1 LVDQP
6 TFAPYWNESMKLKR
20 RTFIKALG
28 LAAAGSFLPG
38 CEREVHHLVPYVLPD
53 DEIVPGVADWYAS
66 TCRECEAGCGIVVRV
81 MEGRAKKIE
90 GNPGHPLNQ
99 GKLCA
104 KGQAALQGLY
114 NPDRIREP
122 LRRTERGSRRP
133 FEPLAWEEA
142 LAQLTER
149 LRKLKG
155 PAMMISRPL
164 SGSLAELFSTFM
176 RAIGG
181 ELYFYEP
188 NADLPLREASRA
200 IFGMDTWPH
209 IDLAESDY
217 LLSFG
222 APFLEGW
229 LSPVSLGIAYGQMR
243 QGRPMTRGRFV
254 QVEPRLSLTGA
265 SADRWIPVRPG
276 AAGLVAMG
284 IGQVL
289 LAERPSALPEAE
301 RRTYER
307 IYGDIPLDQI
317 AAVTDVPREE
327 LLRLAREFGSARA
340 PLAIGGGATCAHTNA
355 AESLAAIQGL
365 NVIMGRIGKPGGLR
379 LYEPA
384 LFPRPQSVP
393 WLTER
398 SLGELTQ
405 RAMSV
410 VLLYD
415 SNPLHAAPPSIEL
428 RRFFEQADFVA
439 SFSPFMD
446 DSTSAADLILP
457 DHSSLESWGDH
468 VQPASFPT
476 SVVTLSQPV
485 VTPLSDTRAVG
496 DTFLSLAHR
505 LSLKG
510 FPEDT
515 FHAFLQNRWRR
526 ALGDQLGNH
535 GEEAFA
541 AAWAHHVQQGGWWG
555 EPRRE
560 LAETVAHPPP
570 PHVAAA
576 FDGEDVDWPLY
587 FHPYPSPSLGEGR
600 GANLPWLQ
608 ELPDTLT
615 SVMWGTWAEINPGT
629 AQAHGI
635 KQGDIVRIVS
645 RHGSIEV
652 PALYYPAIRPDVIAV
667 PMGQGHWEYGR
678 YASGRGVNPQ
688 SILAPLFDH
697 RTGVLASAATRVR
710 IEATGRPGRPVLL
723 EPSALDPGHELLTI
737 GKARTSPVRKGHTI

>member
-1 LVDQP
+1 
-6 TFAPYWNESMKLKR
+6 MKLKR

-66 TCRECEAGCGIVVRV
+66 TCRECQAGCGVVVRV

-90 GNPGHPLNQ
+90 GNSEHPLNQ

-122 LRRTERGSRRP
+122 LRRPEREGRRP

-142 LAQLTER
+142 LTQLTER
-149 LRKLKG
+149 LRKVQG
-155 PAMMISRPL
+155 PVIMISRPL
-164 SGSLAELFSTFM
+164 SGTLAELVSTFM
-176 RAIGG
+176 RAIDG

-188 NADLPLREASRA
+188 GADLPLRAASRA
-200 IFGMDTWPH
+200 AFGMDAWPH
-209 IDLAESDY
+209 IDLAGSDY
-217 LLSFG
+217 VLSFG

-243 QGRPMTRGRFV
+243 QGRPLTRGRFV

-265 SADRWIPVRPG
+265 SADRWIPIRPG
-276 AAGLVAMG
+276 TAGLLAMG
-284 IGQVL
+284 IGQIL
-289 LAERPSALPEAE
+289 LAERPSALPETQ

-307 IYGDIPLDQI
+307 IYGDIPLDRI
-317 AAVTDVPREE
+317 AALTDIPREE
-327 LLRLAREFGSARA
+327 LVRTAREFGSAGA
-340 PLAIGGGATCAHTNA
+340 PLAIGGGAACAHTNA
-355 AESLAAIQGL
+355 TESLAAIQGL
-365 NVIMGRIGKPGGLR
+365 NVVTGRIGRPGGLR
-379 LYEPA
+379 FYEPA
-384 LFPRPQSVP
+384 LFSGTQSIP

-398 SLGELTQ
+398 SLGELAQ
-405 RAMSV
+405 RALSV

-415 SNPLHAAPPSIEL
+415 SNPLHTAPPSIPL
-428 RRFFEQADFVA
+428 RRLFEQADFVA

-457 DHSSLESWGDH
+457 DHSPLESWGDH
-468 VQPASFPT
+468 VQPTSFPT
-476 SVVTLSQPV
+476 AIVSLSQPV
-485 VTPLSDTRAVG
+485 VTPLYDTRAVG

-505 LSLKG
+505 LGLSG
-510 FPEDT
+510 FPRET
-515 FHAFLQNRWRR
+515 FHAFLQDRWRR
-526 ALGDQLGNH
+526 LLSEQAGTH

-555 EPRRE
+555 RPGRE
-560 LAETVAHPPP
+560 LTVTAAPPP
-570 PHVAAA
+570 LPHVPAT
-576 FDGEDVDWPLY
+576 FDGDDQNWPLY
-587 FHPYPSPSLGEGR
+587 FHPYPSPSLGQGR

-608 ELPDTLT
+608 ELPDALT
-615 SVMWGTWAEINPGT
+615 SAMWGTWAEINPHT

-635 KQGDIVRIVS
+635 RQGDIVRIVS
-645 RHGSIEV
+645 RYGSIEV

-667 PMGQGHWEYGR
+667 PMGQGHQEYGR
-678 YASGRGVNPQ
+678 YASRRGVNPQ

-737 GKARTSPVRKGHTI
+737 GKARSSP